1 MFKDVRKAWRWPV
14 FVASLLI
21 SMGSIATLLAARLP
35 VHAAAS
41 RSPVGRYLQPGDSY
55 AMAFARLANH
65 VDTDPTALYA
75 LWQASLPCAGGM
87 ARDLLQRRG
96 YSASE
101 KAFRYWQAAYC
112 NDMPQDGWAFWYGQG
127 VSTQFR
133 LRHPNWPHARHA
145 KVPTGFYADVLRDA
159 PAADIRTAWM
169 AILEP
174 GQVPWRF
181 GEDLV
186 ANTPYH
192 ERLAK
197 LQGIALMLLE
207 CDLVGGC
214 GPDGPITFGVC
225 RWQHDCQWGASLGE
239 IFHAR
244 YTSGEMRIAEALH
257 ERLVAER
264 AQWASAHPARAL
276 PPLRAVRHVHGER
289 AEYAHW
295 LAHWHAARIGRIS
308 RRR

>member
-1 MFKDVRKAWRWPV
+1 MSREVRKAWRWPV

-21 SMGSIATLLAARLP
+21 SMGSVVALLAARLP
-35 VHAAAS
+35 LHAAAS

-75 LWQASLPCAGGM
+75 LWQASLPCSGGM
-87 ARDLLQRRG
+87 TRDLIQRRG
-96 YSASE
+96 LSESE

-112 NDMPQDGWAFWYGQG
+112 NDTPQDGWAFWYSQG
-127 VSTQFR
+127 VTTQFR
-133 LRHPNWPHARHA
+133 LRHPTWPHKRYAN
-145 KVPTGFYADVLRDA
+145 VPTGFYASLLRDA

-169 AILEP
+169 VVAEP

-181 GEDLV
+181 GEEAV
-186 ANTPYH
+186 ANTPYRH
-192 ERLAK
+192 RLPK
-197 LQGIALMLLE
+197 LQGVALLLLE

-225 RWQHDCQWGASLGE
+225 RWRRDCQWGASLRE
-239 IFHAR
+239 MLYAR
-244 YTSGEMRIAEALH
+244 YSPAEMRVAEALH
-257 ERLVAER
+257 AQLVAER
-264 AQWASAHPARAL
+264 AAWARVHPASAL
-276 PPLRAVRHVHGER
+276 PPLRAVRPVHGEC
-289 AEYAHW
+289 AEYAQW